1 MDPCLGD
8 GLGKKMNITYFF
20 FFLSEE
26 EEEEEEKDTDERSRA
41 R

>member
-8 GLGKKMNITYFF
+8 GLGKNEYHIFF
-20 FFLSEE
+20 LLSEE
-26 EEEEEEKDTDERSRA
+26 EEDADERSRA

>member
-20 FFLSEE
+20 FFLLSEE
-26 EEEEEEKDTDERSRA
+26 EDTDERSRA

>member
-8 GLGKKMNITYFF
+8 GLGNKDEYHILFL
-20 FFLSEE
+20 LSEE
-26 EEEEEEKDTDERSRA
+26 EEDTDEWSRA

>member
-8 GLGKKMNITYFF
+8 GLGKKDEYHIFF
-20 FFLSEE
+20 LLSEE
-26 EEEEEEKDTDERSRA
+26 EEEEDTDERSRA

>member
-8 GLGKKMNITYFF
+8 GLGKKDEYHI
-20 FFLSEE
+20 FFLLFSEE
-26 EEEEEEKDTDERSRA
+26 EEDTDERSRA

>member
-20 FFLSEE
+20 FFLSGEE
-26 EEEEEEKDTDERSRA
+26 EDTDERSRA

>member
-8 GLGKKMNITYFF
+8 GLGKKDEYHIFF
-20 FFLSEE
+20 LLSEE
-26 EEEEEEKDTDERSRA
+26 EEEDTDERSRA